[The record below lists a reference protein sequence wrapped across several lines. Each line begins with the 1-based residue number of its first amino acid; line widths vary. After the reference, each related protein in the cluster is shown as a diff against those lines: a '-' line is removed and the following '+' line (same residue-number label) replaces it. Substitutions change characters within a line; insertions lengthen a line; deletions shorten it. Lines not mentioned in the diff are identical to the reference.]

1 MSRIEWQ
8 HDGRRI
14 LVPIEILR
22 PQPTTDLTSVSAL
35 ALLDTGANVSGIAQH
50 VARTLGLSG
59 MGKRPLISAQGLGH
73 AERYLFRV
81 GLRADGATGF
91 PFVFDETLGL
101 ELTDRTGL
109 DAVLGMDVLRQCR
122 FEMRPDS
129 TCMLEFH

>member
-1 MSRIEWQ
+1 MSRIEWR

-14 LVPIEILR
+14 VVPIEILR
-22 PQPTTDLTSVSAL
+22 PHPTDLTSISVM
-35 ALLDTGANVSGIAQH
+35 ALLDTGANVSGVAQH
-50 VARTLGLSG
+50 IARDLGLPG

-81 GLRADGATGF
+81 GLRADNAQGF

-101 ELTDRTGL
+101 ELTDGTGL

-122 FEMRPDS
+122 FEMRPDG
-129 TCMLEFH
+129 TCVLEFG